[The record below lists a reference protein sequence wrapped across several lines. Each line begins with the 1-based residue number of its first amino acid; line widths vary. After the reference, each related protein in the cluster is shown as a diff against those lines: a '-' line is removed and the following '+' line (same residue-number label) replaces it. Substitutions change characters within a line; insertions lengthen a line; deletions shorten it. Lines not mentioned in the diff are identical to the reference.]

1 MSTIGERQ
9 DAYYQGVRMVR
20 YDLLKELAIATTVV
34 LVVVLALAAL
44 LSSADVPPLTI
55 QKWAQDD
62 PVDFV
67 TTATS
72 ELAGT
77 STSAGY
83 GPPYN
88 SGDGSVQQLG
98 PLAPQDWVGIR
109 LPVDSAND
117 FVLTPLK
124 YASVGNPDLTTALA
138 TYTASD
144 AKTQAAWLDGYGT
157 ALQQATQQ
165 SGRVVVAA
173 GDYGPLPVLMADLLD
188 VARTGGLDGQ
198 LLNTGRFYET
208 DFTRPLLFMGDSE
221 HFRSLA
227 EDQHLIGDQWGMMNE
242 TGQYPGQTWLWLYTA
257 WYQLPPFQEGG
268 WFAANADL
276 VVVLIMGVLT
286 ALLALVPF
294 VPGLRDIPRY
304 VPLYRLIWRRYYH
317 QPHRVPATSPRS

>member
-1 MSTIGERQ
+1 
-9 DAYYQGVRMVR
+9 MVR
-20 YDLLKELAIATTVV
+20 YDLLKELAVATAVV

-98 PLAPQDWVGIR
+98 PLAPQDWVGVR
-109 LPVDSAND
+109 VPVDSAND

-124 YASVGNPDLTTALA
+124 YASAGNPELATALA
-138 TYTASD
+138 AYTASD
-144 AKTQAAWLDGYGT
+144 PKAQAAWLDGYGT
-157 ALQQATQQ
+157 ALQQATEQD
-165 SGRVVVAA
+165 GRVVVAA
-173 GDYGPLPVLMADLLD
+173 GDYGPLPVLMAGLLE

-198 LLNTGRFYET
+198 LLDTGRFYQT

-221 HFRSLA
+221 HFRGLA
-227 EDQHLIGDQWGMMNE
+227 VDQHLVGDQWGMMNE

-276 VVVLIMGVLT
+276 VVVLIMGAFT

-294 VPGLRDIPRY
+294 IPGLRDIPRY

-317 QPHRVPATSPRS
+317 QPQPAIAASARR

>member
-1 MSTIGERQ
+1 MTTIGERQ
-9 DAYYQGVRMVR
+9 DAYYTGIRMVR
-20 YDLLKELAIATTVV
+20 YDLLKEVAVAMTVV

-62 PVDFV
+62 AVDFV

-77 STSAGY
+77 STSAQY
-83 GPPYN
+83 GAPYN
-88 SGDGSVQQLG
+88 AGDASMQQLG
-98 PLAPQDWVGIR
+98 PLAPQSWVGVR

-117 FVLTPLK
+117 FVLAPLK
-124 YASVGNPDLTTALA
+124 YASVGNPDLAAALA
-138 TYTASD
+138 AYAASD
-144 AKTQAAWLDGYGT
+144 AKTQAAWLDSYGT
-157 ALQQATQQ
+157 ALQKATEQD
-165 SGRVVVAA
+165 GKVIVPA
-173 GDYGPLPVLMADLLD
+173 GEYGPLPALMAGLLD

-198 LLNTGRFYET
+198 LLDTGRFYQT
-208 DFTRPLLFMGDSE
+208 DYTRPLLFMGDSG
-221 HFRSLA
+221 HFRTMA

-257 WYQLPPFQEGG
+257 WYQLPPFQSGG
-268 WFAANADL
+268 VFAANADL

-286 ALLALVPF
+286 AVLALVPF

-304 VPLYRLIWRRYYH
+304 LPVHRLIWRRYYH
-317 QPHRVPATSPRS
+317 R

>member
-9 DAYYQGVRMVR
+9 DAYYAGIRMVR
-20 YDLLKELAIATTVV
+20 YDLLKELAVATTVV

-44 LSSADVPPLTI
+44 LSSSDVPPLTV

-62 PVDFV
+62 AIDFV

-77 STSAGY
+77 SASAQY
-83 GPPYN
+83 GAPYN
-88 SGDGSVQQLG
+88 SGDASVQQLG
-98 PLAPQDWVGIR
+98 PLAPQAWAGVR
-109 LPVDSAND
+109 LPVDPAND
-117 FVLTPLK
+117 FVLAPLK
-124 YASVGNPDLTTALA
+124 YASVGNPDLAAALA
-138 TYTASD
+138 TFTASD
-144 AKTQAAWLDGYGT
+144 AKLQGAWLDSYGT

-165 SGRVVVAA
+165 DGRVVVAA
-173 GDYGPLPVLMADLLD
+173 GDYGPLPILMADLLD

-198 LLNTGRFYET
+198 LLDTGRFYQT
-208 DFTRPLLFMGDSE
+208 DFTRPLLFMGDGG
-221 HFRSLA
+221 HFQALA
-227 EDQHLIGDQWGMMNE
+227 EDQHLVGDQWGMMNE

-294 VPGLRDIPRY
+294 VPGLRDIPRR
-304 VPLYRLIWRRYYH
+304 VPVHRLIWRRYY
-317 QPHRVPATSPRS
+317 RSVG

>member
-1 MSTIGERQ
+1 MTTIGERQ
-9 DAYYQGVRMVR
+9 DAYYQGIRMVR

-44 LSSADVPPLTI
+44 LSSSDVPPLTI

-88 SGDGSVQQLG
+88 SGDGSVQTLG
-98 PLAPQDWVGIR
+98 PLAPQDWAGVR
-109 LPVDSAND
+109 LPVDAAND

-144 AKTQAAWLDGYGT
+144 PKTQAAWLDGYGT
-157 ALQQATQQ
+157 ALPQATQQ
-165 SGRVVVAA
+165 DGRVVVAA

-208 DFTRPLLFMGDSE
+208 DFTRPLLFMGDSG
-221 HFRSLA
+221 HFRTLA
-227 EDQHLIGDQWGMMNE
+227 EDQHLVGDQWGMMNE

-257 WYQLPPFQEGG
+257 WYQLPPFQQGG

-276 VVVLIMGVLT
+276 VVVLIMGVFT

-304 VPLYRLIWRRYYH
+304 VPLHRLIWRSYYD
-317 QPHRVPATSPRS
+317 QPKA

>member
-1 MSTIGERQ
+1 MSTSGERQ
-9 DAYYQGVRMVR
+9 DAYYAGIRMVR
-20 YDLLKELAIATTVV
+20 YDLLKEFAIATSVMLV
-34 LVVVLALAAL
+34 LVLALAAL

-62 PVDFV
+62 PVDFM

-88 SGDGSVQQLG
+88 TGSGSVQQLG
-98 PLAPQDWVGIR
+98 PFAPQDWVGVR

-124 YASVGNPDLTTALA
+124 YASVGNPELTAALA
-138 TYTASD
+138 TYAASD
-144 AKTQAAWLDGYGT
+144 AKAQGAWLDSYGT

-165 SGRVVVAA
+165 DGRVVVAA
-173 GDYGPLPVLMADLLD
+173 GDYGPLPVLMAGLLD
-188 VARTGGLDGQ
+188 VARSGGLDGQ

-208 DFTRPLLFMGDSE
+208 DFTRPLLFMGDSG
-221 HFRSLA
+221 HFRNLA
-227 EDQHLIGDQWGMMNE
+227 QDQHLVGTQWGMMNE

-257 WYQLPPFQEGG
+257 WYQLPPFQAGG

-276 VVVLIMGVLT
+276 VVVAIMGVLT
-286 ALLALVPF
+286 VLLALVPF
-294 VPGLRDIPRY
+294 VPGLRDLPRY
-304 VPLYRLIWRRYYH
+304 VPLYRLIWRRYYRA
-317 QPHRVPATSPRS
+317 PER